1 MRKVIP
7 QGITRYPW
15 NLDSTLSGAPKPDVV
30 DSAFQVLDFGFQI
43 LVFWLVVLIKG
54 AAKHFCWQPY

>member
-7 QGITRYPW
+7 QGITRHPW

-30 DSAFQVLDFGFQI
+30 DSAFQVLDFGFQKSWIPDFSI
-43 LVFWLVVLIKG
+43 LVGGNNKRRG
-54 AAKHFCWQPY
+54 